1 MEAFPMSHTE
11 DGRDEGEVGRLLAG
25 AAKTVTDV
33 RYCWLV
39 TERETG
45 GANARPMGRLL
56 PEIDENDWTIRF
68 ITDGRSRKTSEIRR
82 AGNVALVFQHDRDD
96 AFVVLSGGATLIESP
111 AVVRQLWTNAY
122 NAYFPGEADRPS
134 ATFIQVNVDR
144 MELWIRGVTQ
154 EPFGL
159 RPTVLE
165 RDAAG
170 TWRSIPGDRKAPA

>member
-1 MEAFPMSHTE
+1 MEAFPMSHIK

-25 AAKTVTDV
+25 AAKTVADV
-33 RYCWLV
+33 RYCWLL

-68 ITDGRSRKTSEIRR
+68 ITDGRSRKTSDIRR
-82 AGNVALVFQHDRDD
+82 AGNVGLIFQHDRDD
-96 AFVVLSGGATLIESP
+96 AFIVLNGVATLIESP
-111 AVVRQLWTNAY
+111 SLVRQLWTNAY
-122 NAYFPGEADRPS
+122 NAYFPSEADRAN
-134 ATFIQVNVDR
+134 ATFVQVNVAR

-159 RPTVLE
+159 RPAVLE
-165 RDAAG
+165 RHAAG
-170 TWRSIPGDRKAPA
+170 IWRLTSR